1 METVQEN
8 SQGHHMFI
16 LWLEDLKNI
25 EQGKKA
31 LRTHELGQEKK
42 SPSSWSY
49 QVQQPPMPRN
59 QWPLACSSLYIQ
71 HGIRLSCQY
80 WDFWRDP

>member
-25 EQGKKA
+25 KQGKRA

-49 QVQQPPMPRN
+49 QVQQLPMSRN
-59 QWPLACSSLYIQ
+59 QQSLACSSLYI
-71 HGIRLSCQY
+71 
-80 WDFWRDP
+80 